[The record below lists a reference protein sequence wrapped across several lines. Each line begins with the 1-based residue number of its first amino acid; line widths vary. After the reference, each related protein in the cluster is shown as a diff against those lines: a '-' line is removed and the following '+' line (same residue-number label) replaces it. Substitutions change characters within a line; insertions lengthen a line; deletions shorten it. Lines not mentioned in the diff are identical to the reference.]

1 MQSGV
6 VFNPF
11 KSATKALRKD
21 LDDFRASLNSAIVV
35 YTASILFFK
44 DDKNPAIKNLV
55 EGTRLN
61 FEALKK
67 SFDGPYDRMISEV
80 DKIDEYSQIDLSQNN
95 YNFNLTPNRSRE
107 LTNVNRILHHTFQTP
122 AKTATDPPTQTATDP
137 PTQTATDPTT
147 PERPN
152 EQSTRRIS
160 KTGKKNPL

>member
-1 MQSGV
+1 M
-6 VFNPF
+6 FNPF

-21 LDDFRASLNSAIVV
+21 LDDFRASLDSAIVV

-67 SFDGPYDRMISEV
+67 SFDGPYDRMIGEV

-95 YNFNLTPNRSRE
+95 YNLNLTPNRSRE
-107 LTNVNRILHHTFQTP
+107 LTNVNRILHHTFHTP
-122 AKTATDPPTQTATDP
+122 AKTATDPPTQTTS
-137 PTQTATDPTT
+137 DPTT